1 VYRFDWGRAKSGASW
16 RRTCPVPDKVQL
28 RSDLASSEGEQA
40 VGYGGI
46 GRDRLRILTSTE
58 RIYAHRTMFLER
70 VFRAPEQ
77 SDIGHLQ
84 KRGTTMAANN
94 EDAALVIQILR
105 WGAEIG
111 LDEATHEIFAEGF
124 DPEFA
129 TADDKAVRTML
140 AFGETV
146 ATLVKHKTLDKDLV
160 EDLWWVDG
168 AWARVGTAAKKA
180 RERLGEPRL
189 YENFEALATS

>member
-1 VYRFDWGRAKSGASW
+1 M
-16 RRTCPVPDKVQL
+16 T
-28 RSDLASSEGEQA
+28 
-40 VGYGGI
+40 
-46 GRDRLRILTSTE
+46 
-58 RIYAHRTMFLER
+58 
-70 VFRAPEQ
+70 
-77 SDIGHLQ
+77 
-84 KRGTTMAANN
+84 ANH
-94 EDAALVIQILR
+94 EDAALVMQILR

-124 DPEFA
+124 DPEA
-129 TADDKAVRTML
+129 ASADDKAVRTIL

-168 AWARVGTAAKKA
+168 AWARVGPTAKKA

-189 YENFEALATS
+189 YENFEALATG

>member
-1 VYRFDWGRAKSGASW
+1 MARALRGTDPRAKIPYWLA
-16 RRTCPVPDKVQL
+16 TDDKNEEATDDYEVLGVHQIP
-28 RSDLASSEGEQA
+28 AA
-40 VGYGGI
+40 KI
-46 GRDRLRILTSTE
+46 DRIRISTE
-58 RIYAHRTMFLER
+58 RNLTDCTMFR
-70 VFRAPEQ
+70 WSVPRAPRAPRE

-94 EDAALVIQILR
+94 KDAALVIQILR

-140 AFGETV
+140 VFGETV

-168 AWARVGTAAKKA
+168 AWARVGSAAKKA

-189 YENFEALATS
+189 YENFEALATG